1 MHQNK
6 QIQGK
11 CYKLII
17 GNFTRIPLY
26 NSMGKKQREPQHE
39 PAESKSVILC
49 LRFIELIQKNQSHH
63 NSR

>member
-1 MHQNK
+1 
-6 QIQGK
+6 
-11 CYKLII
+11 
-17 GNFTRIPLY
+17 
-26 NSMGKKQREPQHE
+26 MGKKQREPQHE